1 LRGVIHPVILS
12 GGAGTRLWPMS
23 RTLRPKQLLPL
34 TSDHSMLQETVLRVS
49 GPQFGAPLIVCNEQH
64 RFIIAE
70 QLRTLHVA
78 PAAIVLEP
86 EARNTAPAI
95 TAAAL
100 LLAERHGEG
109 MMLVLP
115 SDHVIEDLAG
125 FLAAVEIAAAAANT
139 GALVTFGIKPTRPE
153 TGYGYIRRGPALNG
167 MTDCYRI
174 DRFVEK
180 PDSATA
186 ESYLAAGDYFWN
198 SGMFLFP
205 IAGFLEEASRLRP
218 AMRDA
223 CRQAVAAAA
232 ADLDFLRLDAHS
244 FKSVEPESVDYAI
257 MEDTLRGAVV
267 PADIGWNDLGS
278 WSALW
283 EIGARDVDGNVKLGD
298 VITRDTRNCY
308 VRGEEKLIAAIGVE
322 DLVIVA
328 TDDVVLVVPRQRAQE
343 VKSVVLALEKAG
355 RSEHYVHTKV
365 FRPWGWFQ
373 SIDIG
378 PRFQV
383 KQICVNPGH
392 GLSTQLH
399 YHRAEHWIVVSGTAM
414 VMRGEETFYLTE
426 NESTYI
432 PHHTRHSL
440 QNPGRVPL
448 NLIEVQT
455 GGYLGE
461 DDIVR
466 YGDQYGRGFTK
477 ERA

>member
-1 LRGVIHPVILS
+1 LRGVVHPVILS
-12 GGAGTRLWPMS
+12 GGAGTRLWPLS

-34 TSDHSMLQETVLRVS
+34 TSDHSMLQETVLRVRGS
-49 GPQFGAPLIVCNEQH
+49 QFGPPLIICNEQH

-70 QLRTLHVA
+70 QMRAVQIA

-86 EARNTAPAI
+86 AARNTAPAI
-95 TAAAL
+95 IAAAL
-100 LLAERHGEG
+100 MLAERHGEG

-115 SDHVIEDLAG
+115 SDHLIEDLAG
-125 FLAAVEIAAAAANT
+125 FLSALEIASAAAAK

-153 TGYGYIRRGPALNG
+153 TGYGYIRRGPPLDG
-167 MTDCYRI
+167 MTNCYRI

-180 PDSATA
+180 PDATTA
-186 ESYLAAGDYFWN
+186 QSYVVAGDYVWN

-205 IAGFLEEASRLRP
+205 IKGFLEEATNLRP
-218 AMRDA
+218 AMREA
-223 CRQAVAAAA
+223 CQRAVGAAKT
-232 ADLDFLRLDAHS
+232 DLDFLRLDRES
-244 FKSVEPESVDYAI
+244 FTSAESESVDYAI
-257 MEDTLRGAVV
+257 MENTARGAVV

-278 WSALW
+278 WAALW
-283 EIGARDVDGNVKLGD
+283 EIGARDKDGNVQLGD

-308 VRGEEKLIAAIGVE
+308 LRGEGKLIAAIGVD
-322 DLVIVA
+322 DLVVVA
-328 TDDVVLVVPRQRAQE
+328 TDDVVLVVPRQRAEE

-355 RSEHYVHTKV
+355 RDEHYVHTKV
-365 FRPWGWFQ
+365 FRPWGWYQ
-373 SIDIG
+373 SIDVG

-392 GLSTQLH
+392 GLSSQLH

-414 VMRGEETFYLTE
+414 VKRGDESFYLTE

-466 YGDQYGRGFTK
+466 FSDQYGRGRVDEK
-477 ERA
+477 A